1 MLLNF
6 IVLIRAR
13 QFHFNF
19 CCIQGWLFVLHFVDN
34 IAILVMRI
42 LMITE
47 TIDDSNPTS
56 MWIFWIPMNVTIGCT
71 FAAMCTLFFLAV
83 ERCCATFFIQDYEIN
98 LRRSISVFLNV
109 FLSLFGIGSCFVII
123 DKENTLYVIVI
134 LLVINGFALVL
145 HFFLQWWNRKIYA
158 GLHDT
163 MFVTSYSLT
172 QRFQVAE
179 NIKSLQMLN
188 NIIYYMGFMNLIVVL
203 SVLFSSFNLSSEL
216 ELLITFCLD
225 TSIFIYSFCYP
236 IIMYNSCDRWK
247 IEIDAFFT
255 WIFCLKGSNTAKVF
269 PILNSF
275 GKSMETANTMSN
287 HFDNLQLS
295 WEMAPRKSIISLIS
309 Q

>member
-1 MLLNF
+1 MLFIHYITKTHFKRNSGNFWVHIKVFMCVEIVLYFVDLFNMLFNF

-47 TIDDSNPTS
+47 TIDGFFLCLTVCQRVSNSFRFKSNIHVDLLDSDECHNWMYFS
-56 MWIFWIPMNVTIGCT
+56 
-71 FAAMCTLFFLAV
+71 MCTLFFLAV

-172 QRFQVAE
+172 QRFSVAE
-179 NIKSLQMLN
+179 NIKSL
-188 NIIYYMGFMNLIVVL
+188 
-203 SVLFSSFNLSSEL
+203 
-216 ELLITFCLD
+216 
-225 TSIFIYSFCYP
+225 
-236 IIMYNSCDRWK
+236 K
-247 IEIDAFFT
+247 
-255 WIFCLKGSNTAKVF
+255 
-269 PILNSF
+269 
-275 GKSMETANTMSN
+275 
-287 HFDNLQLS
+287 
-295 WEMAPRKSIISLIS
+295 
-309 Q
+309 